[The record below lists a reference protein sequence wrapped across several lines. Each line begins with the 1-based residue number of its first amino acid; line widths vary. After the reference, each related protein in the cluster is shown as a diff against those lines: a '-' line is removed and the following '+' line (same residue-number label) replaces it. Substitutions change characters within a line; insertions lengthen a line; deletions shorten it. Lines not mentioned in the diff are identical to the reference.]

1 MIDDEATLDNIFDAS
16 EEVQAAAKFRPKQRA
31 KPRKTALASRSA
43 ASKPTVENGVGK
55 PGAISQVNS
64 SKELTSQERTS
75 LTCPASETVDDI
87 AGSLGILETPSDDV
101 LTVPLGSPDGTSAA
115 DKISQDDKQ
124 NADLSK
130 LAAHQESLVVSDI
143 QVSPANSYGKTID
156 DIVEFGEIF
165 GAQDKEERVAKFQPK
180 VHVKLLKAAKSQKT
194 NQNVKASTVDV
205 VMQNERGGN
214 IRARL
219 DQLQDPK
226 CHGSVQIPDSEGL
239 LATSNSDVGNL
250 ANLDSV
256 LEVSVQEETI
266 AKFRPKLRPKPGMVS
281 SKVVGTNDNVTAATS
296 MVGICA
302 ENNDMLTKPKD
313 QETITTPATLSPQ
326 DVDATVDLDCHN
338 ELINSPID
346 GIQSMVGEVS
356 AETTCKSQHNVQ
368 REKGK
373 GKSVSF
379 ALSDAS
385 EFITPTD
392 INLMGN
398 LSDSCNDK
406 LSDEN
411 LSNFPQH
418 EKNSNDQEHNDNE
431 SQYHEGEPL
440 DHAVEQQPKSGAGE
454 IGSSMKLRSR
464 KKSQKVGTLKHTDDC
479 FDEDCAEPSLAEED
493 NDSGDDYTAGTN
505 RKGRK
510 KSRDGVKESQQQKVQ
525 NDKSQV
531 SSRGRKRTT
540 KDALAEKPEKK
551 LTHRIRQ
558 SRAKEVKTLLESDEI
573 NPMKLSAA
581 HLRLLQEAR
590 ERVNAK
596 ENPSGPSSNTS
607 SFHLDD
613 MDDLDYRDEEARNFD
628 NDRTENPVGNV
639 KKLNYHSYMNKQT
652 RGRWSKSDT
661 DMFYKGLRQFGSDFA
676 MIQQLLPDKTR
687 QQVRAK
693 FKTEEKKNPLLVHDA
708 IIHRSGDN
716 LYFKTVIKNLN
727 IEDVAQQEINNTH
740 KQGGASSERDPGK
753 EDVLDDF
760 IHGEEDDSNWLDE
773 EHSVQKPD
781 LQEELTSGN
790 DDGDLE
796 DVFDWY

>member
-1 MIDDEATLDNIFDAS
+1 MIDDEANFDNIFDAS
-16 EEVQAAAKFRPKQRA
+16 EEVQAAAKFRPKQRV
-31 KPRKTALASRSA
+31 KPRKTALPSRSA
-43 ASKPTVENGVGK
+43 ASKPTVENGDGK

-75 LTCPASETVDDI
+75 LTCPSSEAVDDI
-87 AGSLGILETPSDDV
+87 SGSQGILETASDDV
-101 LTVPLGSPDGTSAA
+101 LTAPLGPPDGTTAA
-115 DKISQDDKQ
+115 DKISQDDMQ

-130 LAAHQESLVVSDI
+130 FATHQESLVGSDI
-143 QVSPANSYGKTID
+143 QVSPANLCGKTID
-156 DIVEFGEIF
+156 DIVEFDEIF
-165 GAQDKEERVAKFQPK
+165 GAQGKEERVAKFHPK
-180 VHVKLLKAAKSQKT
+180 VHAKLLKTVKSQKT
-194 NQNVKASTVDV
+194 NQKVEASTVD
-205 VMQNERGGN
+205 MARQNERGDN
-214 IRARL
+214 IQTR
-219 DQLQDPK
+219 
-226 CHGSVQIPDSEGL
+226 HVQTPDSEGL
-239 LATSNSDVGNL
+239 LATGNSDVGSL

-256 LEVSVQEETI
+256 LGVSVEEEPI
-266 AKFRPKLRPKPGMVS
+266 AKFHPKLRPKPGMVS
-281 SKVVGTNDNVTAATS
+281 SKVVGTNDNVTAATQ
-296 MVGICA
+296 MDGICA

-326 DVDATVDLDCHN
+326 DVDATVDLDYHN

-346 GIQSMVGEVS
+346 GTQSMFGEVS
-356 AETTCKSQHNVQ
+356 AEATCKSQPNVG
-368 REKGK
+368 RKKGK

-385 EFITPTD
+385 EVVTPTD
-392 INLMGN
+392 TNLMGN
-398 LSDSCNDK
+398 FSDSCNDK
-406 LSDEN
+406 FTDEN
-411 LSNFPQH
+411 LSNFSQQTA

-431 SQYHEGEPL
+431 NQYHDEEPL
-440 DHAVEQQPKSGAGE
+440 DHTVEQPKSGVGE

-479 FDEDCAEPSLAEED
+479 FDEDCVEPSLAEED

-505 RKGRK
+505 RKVRK
-510 KSRDGVKESQQQKVQ
+510 KSKDDVKESQQQKVQ
-525 NDKSQV
+525 KDKSQV
-531 SSRGRKRTT
+531 SSRGRKRTSE
-540 KDALAEKPEKK
+540 DASAEKPEKK

-558 SRAKEVKTLLESDEI
+558 NRAKEVKTLLEKSHDEI

-590 ERVNAK
+590 ERVNTK

-607 SFHLDD
+607 FQLDD
-613 MDDLDYRDEEARNFD
+613 MDDFDYRDEEERNFD
-628 NDRTENPVGNV
+628 NDRTENSVQNV

-727 IEDVAQQEINNTH
+727 IDDVAQQEINNTH
-740 KQGGASSERDPGK
+740 KQDGAPSERGPGK

-773 EHSVQKPD
+773 EHNVQKPD
-781 LQEELTSGN
+781 LQEELASGN
-790 DDGDLE
+790 DDDGDLE

>member
-1 MIDDEATLDNIFDAS
+1 MIDYEATLDNIFDAS

-87 AGSLGILETPSDDV
+87 AGSQGILETPSDDV
-101 LTVPLGSPDGTSAA
+101 LTAPLGPLDGTSAA
-115 DKISQDDKQ
+115 DKISQDGKQ
-124 NADLSK
+124 NANLSK
-130 LAAHQESLVVSDI
+130 LAAYQESLVVSDI
-143 QVSPANSYGKTID
+143 QVSPASSCGKTID

-165 GAQDKEERVAKFQPK
+165 GAQEKEERVAKFQPK
-180 VHVKLLKAAKSQKT
+180 LQVKLLKAAKSQN
-194 NQNVKASTVDV
+194 NQEVESSTVDV
-205 VMQNERGGN
+205 AMQNERGGN
-214 IRARL
+214 IQTRH

-256 LEVSVQEETI
+256 LEVSVQEETV
-266 AKFRPKLRPKPGMVS
+266 AKFRPKLRQKPGMVS
-281 SKVVGTNDNVTAATS
+281 SKVVGTNDNVIAATPI
-296 MVGICA
+296 VGICA

-326 DVDATVDLDCHN
+326 DVDATVDLDYHD

-346 GIQSMVGEVS
+346 GIQSMVGELS
-356 AETTCKSQHNVQ
+356 AEATCKSQHNVR
-368 REKGK
+368 REKAK

-385 EFITPTD
+385 EVVTPTD
-392 INLMGN
+392 TNLMDN
-398 LSDSCNDK
+398 CNDSCNDK

-411 LSNFPQH
+411 LSNLPQH
-418 EKNSNDQEHNDNE
+418 EMNSNDQEHNDNE
-431 SQYHEGEPL
+431 IQYHEGEPL

-479 FDEDCAEPSLAEED
+479 FDEDYAEPSLAEED

-505 RKGRK
+505 RKVRK
-510 KSRDGVKESQQQKVQ
+510 RSRDGVKESQQQKVQ

-573 NPMKLSAA
+573 DPMKLSAA

-607 SFHLDD
+607 FHLDD
-613 MDDLDYRDEEARNFD
+613 MDDLDYRDEEAQNFD

-740 KQGGASSERDPGK
+740 KQDGASSERDTGK
-753 EDVLDDF
+753 EDILDDF

-781 LQEELTSGN
+781 LQEELASGN
-790 DDGDLE
+790 DDDGDLE
-796 DVFDWY
+796 AVFDWY